1 MYHLGESNIDSNSTY
16 LQKKA
21 DMTFTIFNTKTTPF
35 AELKNG
41 HLEIK
46 GKSVPFNYPEF
57 YDTIKDR
64 LGVYMKRPEKQT
76 TVDFSLSA
84 VNAASKRSI
93 INTFKVFEEMSQ
105 KGCELEITW
114 HYQSD
119 DEDVFELGE
128 ICKSNFDVTMHM
140 KEIA

>member
-1 MYHLGESNIDSNSTY
+1 MYHLEESNIDNNSSY
-16 LQKKA
+16 LGKKA
-21 DMTFTIFNTKTTPF
+21 DMTFTIINTKTTPF
-35 AELKNG
+35 AELRNG
-41 HLEIK
+41 HLEIR
-46 GKSVPFNYPEF
+46 GKSVPFNHPEF

-64 LGVYMKRPEKQT
+64 LTVYMKRPEKYT

-93 INTFKVFEEMSQ
+93 INTFRVFEEMSK

-114 HYQSD
+114 HYQLD

-128 ICKSNFDVTMHM
+128 ICKSSFEVNMHM